1 VSGAESGRV
10 DVLAICA
17 HPDDAE
23 LLCGGLLLRCADQ
36 GYRTG
41 VLDLTRGELGS
52 AGTPEIRAREAA
64 RAAEILGLAVRR
76 NADLPDGH
84 LRPEL
89 DARWHVA
96 GLIRELRPDVVILQ
110 YEDHRNPDHGAAGE
124 LARAAAFSAGLPNA
138 PVAGEAHRP
147 RKLIHAI
154 AYRENGPWPSF
165 VVDVSDQMERKLQ
178 AIMAYESQFAGR
190 SSLGGVRGGG
200 DRPIAEQIRAQH
212 AYYGSWIRKPY
223 GEPYWTRETVEVDDI
238 LTLGPGTF

>member
-1 VSGAESGRV
+1 MSVPATGHV

-52 AGTPEIRAREAA
+52 AGSPELRAREAS

-76 NADLPDGH
+76 NAELPDAH
-84 LRPEL
+84 LRADL

-110 YEDHRNPDHGAAGE
+110 SDDHRNPDHGAAGT
-124 LARAAAFSAGLPNA
+124 LAREAAFSAGLRNA
-138 PVAGEAHRP
+138 PVAGDPHRP
-147 RKLIHAI
+147 RKLLHGLT
-154 AYRENGPWPSF
+154 YREHGPWPTF
-165 VVDVSDQMERKLQ
+165 VVDVSDQMERKLE
-178 AIMAYESQFAGR
+178 AIMAYESQFGGR
-190 SSLGGVRGGG
+190 TSLGGVRGGG

-212 AYYGSWIRKPY
+212 AHYGSWIRRPY
-223 GEPYWTRETVEVDDI
+223 GEPYWTRETVEVDDV
-238 LTLGPGTF
+238 LSLGPGTF